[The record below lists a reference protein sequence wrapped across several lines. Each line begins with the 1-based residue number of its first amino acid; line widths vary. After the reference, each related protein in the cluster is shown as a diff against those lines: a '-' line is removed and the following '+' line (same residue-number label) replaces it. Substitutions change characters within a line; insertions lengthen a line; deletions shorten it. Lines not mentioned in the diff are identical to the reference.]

1 MAIEPKRIY
10 ELLRDR
16 IIWLDLPPERVLNL
30 SELAES
36 YGVSRT
42 PIKEALILLQA
53 EGWVVRQ
60 GSHFAVTPLS
70 LERIKEISEI
80 RFIMEVQANIWAMQR
95 INAEETAALEGLKQE
110 ILALSPGATN
120 EQIVQLDFRVHQI
133 LFRAARNHFL
143 SQQLEWLLGHS
154 LRFCLSI
161 TREIE
166 PASFLSDTMEIVQA
180 VLDRD
185 EDGLRRASFRHI
197 EISVDAIRRY
207 F

>member
-1 MAIEPKRIY
+1 MAIEPKKIY
-10 ELLRDR
+10 DLLRER

-30 SELAES
+30 SELAAS
-36 YGVSRT
+36 CGVSRT

-95 INAEETAALEGLKQE
+95 ISDAERAALEQLKQE
-110 ILALSPGATN
+110 VSNLGPGATN
-120 EQIVQLDFRVHQI
+120 KQIVELDFKIHMT

-143 SQQLEWLLGHS
+143 SQQLEWLLSHS

-161 TREIE
+161 NREFDPE
-166 PASFLSDTMEIVQA
+166 SFLSETLEIMQA

-185 EDGLRRASFRHI
+185 EARLRRASLRHI
-197 EISVDAIRRY
+197 EVSVDTIRSY